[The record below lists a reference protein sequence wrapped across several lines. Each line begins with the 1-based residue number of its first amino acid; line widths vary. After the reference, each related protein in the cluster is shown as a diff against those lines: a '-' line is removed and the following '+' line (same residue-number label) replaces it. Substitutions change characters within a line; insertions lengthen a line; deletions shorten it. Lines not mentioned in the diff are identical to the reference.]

1 MAGVSTSF
9 EFDYASYGAN
19 IGFSQKTKNRMGEF
33 TAKFQAYLD
42 QVKLIAPIELR
53 TNGSTGGEHENY
65 GTSGRNTLL
74 SLSYSQIINQNFQVE
89 FLADGVQQTG
99 YLSLPFHRVYF
110 NDNSVH
116 QEALPDKRFKIPLG
130 VRANYFLGRQS
141 DSESVLP
148 LLYRRLGLE
157 IQYFQPGNT
166 CENFAFCF
174 GKSVLQVLF
183 SDCG

>member
-1 MAGVSTSF
+1 MIDLKANSSASHADNRIYPALSWSRENTEKGTTLMAGVSTSF

-74 SLSYSQIINQNFQVE
+74 CLFLIHRSSIRIFRLNFWRMV
-89 FLADGVQQTG
+89 F
-99 YLSLPFHRVYF
+99 S
-110 NDNSVH
+110 
-116 QEALPDKRFKIPLG
+116 
-130 VRANYFLGRQS
+130 RQ
-141 DSESVLP
+141 D
-148 LLYRRLGLE
+148 
-157 IQYFQPGNT
+157 I
-166 CENFAFCF
+166 
-174 GKSVLQVLF
+174 
-183 SDCG
+183 